1 MVTEGNAHVK
11 LLNHCGPVI
20 PIFSKNVLIQPAS
33 GLKILDQ
40 EIPAT
45 ALDTVR
51 GKKNMARKIPI
62 PLTFQFNKT
71 AKRKPPKT
79 VGKTPY
85 AKYWSERPN
94 AGVINSSENNLR

>member
-1 MVTEGNAHVK
+1 MIVIDGSAQVK

-45 ALDTVR
+45 ALETVS
-51 GKKNMARKIPI
+51 GKKNIARKTPI
-62 PLTFQFNKT
+62 PFTFQFSST

-79 VGKTPY
+79 VGVLHRLDIEVSVQKP
-85 AKYWSERPN
+85 A
-94 AGVINSSENNLR
+94 